1 MKKYLPVLFSIFILL
16 GLIVS
21 AEAWIRALYESARHY
36 QPPLHGDTLP
46 TEPLTLPKTAKVV
59 IVLLSGLG
67 DEAFQSLELPV
78 MAQLAQTGVS
88 STLQSA
94 PPTYSQTARMT
105 LITGASP
112 ELNGVAP
119 IDQPFEAMVV
129 PDTDSIFARA
139 HEAHLKTALVGLADW
154 RGLVPREELDET
166 FFVESPGP
174 EADQTILNVALP
186 LLKEDEVDLLLIQ
199 FTGLDF
205 AASQQG
211 GTSSDAYRAT
221 AVRLDDYIG
230 QISRIM
236 NLDTSILVILSD
248 RGHVSSG
255 GSGGAEIEVTQ
266 QPLVMNGYGLISGQ
280 YSVIAQTDVAP
291 TVATLL
297 GLPAPHQ
304 AQGRI
309 LFEMLNLSSE
319 HQTLAQIAL
328 TRQRLALAERYL
340 TGVQGPEAHLPD
352 SLFVDI
358 ERAANTLAQN
368 NVNGALQLALL
379 TQKSVD
385 AEMAAAR
392 HSAIQAARWPRLLA
406 AAALALIC
414 FFILW
419 RRRNVHAGLILIAAI
434 VTLALY
440 HTLFQLQGHSYS
452 ISGFELADMPFDIAR
467 RMGVS
472 FLAGGALVLLFLMLI
487 DERNWL
493 TLLSTGYGYS
503 LLTIFIL
510 ALPLFWAFAQNGWV
524 IDGYLPSVTLIFWQ
538 ITSLLEILVAAII
551 GLIIPWPIMALN
563 VFVNFVRRHLS
574 DSQSKSG
581 HDPLPGL
588 R

>member
-16 GLIVS
+16 GLVIGS
-21 AEAWIRALYESARHY
+21 EAWVRALYESARNY
-36 QPPLHGDTLP
+36 QPPLNGAALP
-46 TEPLTLPKTAKVV
+46 TEPLALPKTAKVV
-59 IVLLSGLG
+59 MVLLSGLG
-67 DEAFQSLELPV
+67 DEAFQALELPV

-88 STLQSA
+88 GTIQSI

-112 ELNGVAP
+112 ELNGAAL
-119 IDQPFEAMVV
+119 IDQPYEAM
-129 PDTDSIFARA
+129 PAPHTDSIFSRA
-139 HEAHLKTALVGLADW
+139 HEAHLKTALLGLADW
-154 RGLVPREELDET
+154 RGLVPREALDET
-166 FFVESPGP
+166 FFVESSGP
-174 EADQTILNVALP
+174 EADQTLLNVALP
-186 LLKEDEVDLLLIQ
+186 LLKEDRMDLVLIQ

-205 AASQQG
+205 AALQQG
-211 GTSSDAYRAT
+211 GAASDAYRAA

-248 RGHVSSG
+248 HGHISSG

-266 QPLVMNGYGLISGQ
+266 QPLVMNGFGLTSGQ
-280 YSVIAQTDVAP
+280 YSVIAQTDIAP

-309 LFEMLNLSSE
+309 LFEMLNLSLD

-328 TRQRLALAERYL
+328 TRQRLALAENYL
-340 TGVQGPEAHLPD
+340 AGVQGPAAHLPD
-352 SLFVDI
+352 SLGVDI
-358 ERAANTLAQN
+358 EQAADTFAQN
-368 NVNGALQLALL
+368 NIKGAFELALL
-379 TQKSVD
+379 TQKSAD
-385 AEMAAAR
+385 TQIAAAR
-392 HSAIQAARWPRLLA
+392 HNAIQAARWPRLFMA
-406 AAALALIC
+406 AVAALIS

-419 RRRNVHAGLILIAAI
+419 RQRNTHAGLILIATV

-440 HTLFQLQGHSYS
+440 HVLFQLQGHSYS
-452 ISGFELADMPFDIAR
+452 ISGFNLTMMPFDIAR

-493 TLLSTGYGYS
+493 TLLGTGYGYC

-510 ALPLFWAFAQNGWV
+510 ALPLFWAFGQNGFV
-524 IDGYLPSVTLIFWQ
+524 IEGYLPSVELVFWQ
-538 ITSLLEILVAAII
+538 VTSLLEVLVAAII
-551 GLIIPWPIMALN
+551 GLILPWPIMALN

-574 DSQSKSG
+574 DNQSKSG

>member
-1 MKKYLPVLFSIFILL
+1 MKKYLPVLFSICILL
-16 GLIVS
+16 GLIIG
-21 AEAWIRALYESARHY
+21 AEAWLRALYESARQY
-36 QPPLHGDTLP
+36 RPPLHGDTLP
-46 TEPLTLPKTAKVV
+46 AEPLTLPKTAKVV

-67 DEAFQSLELPV
+67 DEDFQSFDLPV
-78 MAQLAQTGVS
+78 IEQLAQTGVS
-88 STLQSA
+88 STIQSA

-112 ELNGVAP
+112 ELNGAAP
-119 IDQPFEAMVV
+119 IDLPFEAMAV
-129 PDTDSIFARA
+129 PETDSIFARA
-139 HEAHLKTALVGLADW
+139 HEAHLKTALLGLADW
-154 RGLVPREELDET
+154 RGLVPREDLDET
-166 FFVESPGP
+166 FLVESSGP

-186 LLKEDEVDLLLIQ
+186 LLKEDQVDLLLIQ

-211 GTSSDAYRAT
+211 GTSSDAYRA
-221 AVRLDDYIG
+221 AAIRLDNYIG

-236 NLDTSILVILSD
+236 NLDTSVLVILSD
-248 RGHVSSG
+248 RGHISSG
-255 GSGGAEIEVTQ
+255 GSGGAEIEVAQ
-266 QPLVMNGYGLISGQ
+266 QPLVMNGYGLTSGQ
-280 YSVIAQTDVAP
+280 YSVIAQTDIAP
-291 TVATLL
+291 TVAMLL

-309 LFEMLNLSSE
+309 LFEMLNLSLE

-328 TRQRLALAERYL
+328 TRQRLTLAERYL
-340 TGVQGPEAHLPD
+340 ASIQGPEAHLPD
-352 SLFVDI
+352 SLFTDI
-358 ERAANTLAQN
+358 EQAANNLAEN
-368 NVNGALQLALL
+368 NINGALQLALL
-379 TQKSVD
+379 TQKSAD
-385 AEMAAAR
+385 AAMAAAR
-392 HSAIQAARWPRLLA
+392 HNMIQGARWPRFLA
-406 AAALALIC
+406 AVVLAFSW
-414 FFILW
+414 FFVLW
-419 RRRNVHAGLILIAAI
+419 RRRNAHAGLILIATI

-452 ISGFELADMPFDIAR
+452 ISAFELAAMPFDVAR

-503 LLTIFIL
+503 LLTVFVL
-510 ALPLFWAFAQNGWV
+510 ALPLFWAFVQNGLV
-524 IDGYLPSVTLIFWQ
+524 INGYLPSVNLMFWQ
-538 ITSLLEILVAAII
+538 VTSLLEILVAAII

-581 HDPLPGL
+581 RDPLPGL